1 MERSLVLIKPDGV
14 QRGLI
19 GTIIARLER
28 RGLKIVAMKMLQIDK
43 ELAEKHYGIHKSKPF
58 FNSLVGFITSCPII
72 AAVFEGE
79 NAVEIIR
86 QSMGET
92 NSAKAAP
99 GTIRGDFGLDVQYN
113 LVHGSDSV
121 ENAVIEINNFFAAEE
136 IVEYSRSIDRWLTG
150 S

>member
-1 MERSLVLIKPDGV
+1 MNKD
-14 QRGLI
+14 
-19 GTIIARLER
+19 
-28 RGLKIVAMKMLQIDK
+28 
-43 ELAEKHYGIHKSKPF
+43 LAAKHYAIHQDKPF
-58 FNSLVGFITSCPII
+58 FNSLVDFITSSPIV

-113 LVHGSDSV
+113 LVHGSDSI
-121 ENAVIEINNFFAAEE
+121 ENAQGEINNFFKTEE
-136 IVEYSRSIDRWLTG
+136 IVEYSKSVDSWLTG

>member
-19 GTIIARLER
+19 GTIIARLET
-28 RGLKIVAMKMLQIDK
+28 RGLKIVALKMLQMDK
-43 ELAEKHYGIHKSKPF
+43 ELAEKHYGVHKSKPF
-58 FNSLVGFITSCPII
+58 FNSLVDFITSSPIV

-99 GTIRGDFGLDVQYN
+99 GTIRGDLALDIGRNV
-113 LVHGSDSV
+113 VHGSDSV
-121 ENAVIEINNFFAAEE
+121 ETAEQEISLFFGPQDVLSYERQVEPWIIE
-136 IVEYSRSIDRWLTG
+136 S
-150 S
+150 

>member
-19 GTIIARLER
+19 GTIIARLES
-28 RGLKIVAMKMLQIDK
+28 RGLKIVAMKMLQMSRD
-43 ELAEKHYGIHKSKPF
+43 LACKHYAIHQDKPF
-58 FNSLVGFITSCPII
+58 FNSLVDFITSSPIV

-113 LVHGSDSV
+113 LVHGSDSA
-121 ENAVIEINNFFAAEE
+121 ENAAKEISIFFKPEE
-136 IVEYSRSIDRWLTG
+136 IVSYSKDVDKWIMS
-150 S
+150 

>member
-1 MERSLVLIKPDGV
+1 MI
-14 QRGLI
+14 Q
-19 GTIIARLER
+19 
-28 RGLKIVAMKMLQIDK
+28 MDK

-58 FNSLVGFITSCPII
+58 FNSLVDFITSSPIV

-121 ENAVIEINNFFAAEE
+121 ENAKIEINNFFKSEE
-136 IVEYSRSIDRWLTG
+136 IIRYSKAIDGWLTG

>member
-19 GTIIARLER
+19 GTIIARLES
-28 RGLKIVAMKMLQIDK
+28 RGLKIVAMKLLQMDK
-43 ELAEKHYGIHKSKPF
+43 ELAEKHYGIHRSKPF
-58 FNSLVGFITSCPII
+58 FNSLVDFITSSPIV

-99 GTIRGDFGLDVQYN
+99 GTIRGDFGIDVQYN

-121 ENAVIEINNFFAAEE
+121 ENAIIEINNFFKPEE
-136 IVEYSRSIDRWLTG
+136 IVGYSKSIDRWLTG

>member
-19 GTIIARLER
+19 GTIITRLER
-28 RGLKIVAMKMLQIDK
+28 RGLKIVAMKMLQMNKDI
-43 ELAEKHYGIHKSKPF
+43 AERHYGIHRSKPF
-58 FNSLVGFITSCPII
+58 FKSLVDFITSSPIV
-72 AAVFEGE
+72 AAVFEGD
-79 NAVEIIR
+79 NAVDIIR

-99 GTIRGDFGLDVQYN
+99 GTVRGDFGLDVQYN

-121 ENAVIEINNFFAAEE
+121 ENAVIEINNFFAPED
-136 IVEYSRSIDRWLTG
+136 ILKYPRSIDSWLTG